1 MISREILQKLADRM
15 ELVRYEEGT
24 WIYPFFMP
32 MLHPD
37 YDGTPMYLTL
47 DFAFSQ
53 RARDAGFKI
62 YLDGRIIL
70 GHMGSKMYA
79 VQRQ

>member
-1 MISREILQKLADRM
+1 VADDIG
-15 ELVRYEEGT
+15 LVRYDTDT

-32 MLHPD
+32 MIQKDH
-37 YDGTPMYLTL
+37 DGTPMYLTL

-53 RARDAGFKI
+53 RVRDAGFKI
-62 YLDGRIIL
+62 FLDTRIIL

-79 VQRQ
+79 VQRR